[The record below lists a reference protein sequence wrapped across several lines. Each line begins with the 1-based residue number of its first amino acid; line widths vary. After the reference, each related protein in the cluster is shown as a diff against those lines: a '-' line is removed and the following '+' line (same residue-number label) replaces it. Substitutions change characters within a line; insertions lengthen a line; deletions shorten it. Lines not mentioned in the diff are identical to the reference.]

1 MKKTVAVLLMVVMIL
16 SVATGCSNKLDGTYK
31 SVGEEEDAFTVT
43 FKDGTMKVNA
53 GGLIFEGT
61 YEVKGDKIIMEME
74 MMGQKS
80 TEELSFKQEGDSIF
94 IDGDEL
100 KKVK

>member
-16 SVATGCSNKLDGTYK
+16 SVATGCSNKLEGTYQ
-31 SVGEEEDAFTVT
+31 SVDEDDAFTVT
-43 FKDGTMKVNA
+43 FKDGEMKIEA
-53 GGLIFEGT
+53 SGLIFEGT

-80 TEELSFKQEGDSIF
+80 TEELSFKQEGDTIF